1 MFNGVPRP
9 QLLMLGALAVA
20 LALAQIDQPYPA
32 VAPLHHIPT
41 LILLV
46 SAPFILRR
54 WPMSNGAVACVLLFF
69 ALHTLGGR
77 YTYTMVPYDDWA
89 KTLFGTSVS
98 EALGFERNHYDRLV
112 HFSYGLLAV
121 APTREFLIRHLRI
134 SNRLALYIAIESVIA
149 VSAVYELFEWF
160 LSIVLAGP
168 MAADYNGQQGDIWD
182 AQKDMAL
189 ASIGAIIAATFLSF
203 RAYPPN
209 AGAGSRGRAGAGC
222 NSRAPS

>member
-1 MFNGVPRP
+1 MPVPRS
-9 QLLMLGALAVA
+9 QLAMLGALFVL

-46 SAPFILRR
+46 SAPFTLRR
-54 WPMSNGAVACVLLFF
+54 WPMSNGAVTCVVLFF
-69 ALHTLGGR
+69 ALHTVGGR

-89 KTLFGTSVS
+89 KTLFGVSVS
-98 EALGFERNHYDRLV
+98 DAFGLKRNHYDRLV

-121 APTREFLIRHLRI
+121 APTREFLIRHLRV
-134 SNRLALYIAIESVIA
+134 SKRLALYITIESVIA

-168 MAADYNGQQGDIWD
+168 MAADYNGQQGDLWD

-189 ASIGAIIAATFLSF
+189 AAIGAILAAIVLKF
-203 RAYPPN
+203 RAYRPN
-209 AGAGSRGRAGAGC
+209 SVATDSGRAASDC
-222 NSRAPS
+222 NSLDSC